1 MPRVGAERWR
11 APRVRLGPHQ
21 VQRKHAL
28 TFRAARRRSAGTGGY
43 AVVKHAT
50 HLQTGERVAIKI
62 LKLPER
68 SEGVASRSGARGK
81 PLERESERFY
91 SGGVDKSDLVMED
104 IANEIEIL
112 KALDH
117 PSVLH
122 LHAHY
127 VSEHGDKVY
136 LVTEL
141 LEGGELLDALLD
153 RGNYTE
159 ADAGAIMRPVLEG
172 LAYLHSRGVTHRD
185 LKLENLLLADA
196 SDLSS
201 VRIADF
207 GLAKAAFSAAG
218 GERPGVGAIC
228 GTPSYLAP
236 EIIAGQRYTPAVD
249 CWAAGVCLYILL
261 SGVVPFNWTDRPGAD
276 LRELFERITAG
287 VYSLDGPEWEGVS
300 TDAKDL
306 VRGLMCVD
314 VSRRLT
320 AQAALAHRWL
330 APSGAAEPMPL
341 AHLPASQA
349 KLRAFAAAARLPVR
363 RFRAGEYLV
372 RQGERVADVF
382 LVRSG
387 ECEVLREQPN
397 GAPPVRIAFAGEGE
411 FLGRPVAL
419 DGQGNAVD
427 VDDDLLEEEGE
438 GTDAPAA
445 LDLSRRSGN
454 TAASTSSSMRS
465 GGPSRAWSRV
475 LGEKYATRFMG
486 PRRGTRCAQRG
497 SRADRLALHRTLGQ
511 PAANAG
517 HGGRVCMQRARSDG
531 LRGGRVGSRTRAG
544 RAGKGSCS
552 AHRGADRAGAPPP
565 RARVK

>member
-1 MPRVGAERWR
+1 M
-11 APRVRLGPHQ
+11 
-21 VQRKHAL
+21 
-28 TFRAARRRSAGTGGY
+28 
-43 AVVKHAT
+43 
-50 HLQTGERVAIKI
+50 QTGERVAIKV
-62 LKLPER
+62 LKLPDR
-68 SEGVASRSGARGK
+68 RDGDARRSGRAR
-81 PLERESERFY
+81 PREERESERFY
-91 SGGVDKSDLVMED
+91 SGGVDKSDLAFED

-117 PSVLH
+117 PAVLH

-127 VSEHGDKVY
+127 VSDHGDKVY
-136 LVTEL
+136 LVTDL

-172 LAYLHSRGVTHRD
+172 LAYLHGRGVTHRD

-196 SDLSS
+196 ADLSS

-218 GERPGVGAIC
+218 GDRPGVGAIC

-276 LRELFERITAG
+276 LRELFDRISAG
-287 VYSLDGPEWEGVS
+287 AYSLDGPEWEGVS
-300 TDAKDL
+300 QDAKAL

-314 VSRRLT
+314 VPRRLT

-330 APSGAAEPMPL
+330 AAPAAGAPPTPL

-349 KLRAFAAAARLPVR
+349 KLRAFATATRLPVR

-372 RQGERVADVF
+372 RQGERVAEVF
-382 LVRSG
+382 LIRTG
-387 ECEVLREQPN
+387 ECEVLRDMPA
-397 GAPPVRIAFAGEGE
+397 GAAPMRLALAGEGE
-411 FLGRPVAL
+411 FVGRPVAL

-427 VDDDLLEEEGE
+427 VDLPEDEDEGVDADDG
-438 GTDAPAA
+438 GDGGGG
-445 LDLSRRSGN
+445 DRRSAGA
-454 TAASTSSSMRS
+454 TPDQGAASSSSTAGS
-465 GGPSRAWSRV
+465 GRVRA
-475 LGEKYATRFMG
+475 LGDKYATRFMG
-486 PRRGTRCAQRG
+486 PRRGTRCARAAFARAHARAG
-497 SRADRLALHRTLGQ
+497 ERASRPADCVRNANVPR
-511 PAANAG
+511 AACV
-517 HGGRVCMQRARSDG
+517 HVSR
-531 LRGGRVGSRTRAG
+531 RTRLQRRHLRRSLG
-544 RAGKGSCS
+544 
-552 AHRGADRAGAPPP
+552 
-565 RARVK
+565 